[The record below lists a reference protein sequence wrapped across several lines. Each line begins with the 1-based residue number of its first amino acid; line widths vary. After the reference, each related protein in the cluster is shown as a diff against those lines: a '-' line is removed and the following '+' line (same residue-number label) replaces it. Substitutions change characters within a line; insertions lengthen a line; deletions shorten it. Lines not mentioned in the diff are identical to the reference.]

1 MRNFSC
7 VHLSNSVTIFR
18 SSATLGRVPRQGREG
33 RVRPGRGQRL
43 GWAEAGSVSSEDI
56 LSLGLDL
63 ETPGVE
69 AELYYDAYRPGRRVK
84 RTESFV

>member
-1 MRNFSC
+1 M
-7 VHLSNSVTIFR
+7 
-18 SSATLGRVPRQGREG
+18 
-33 RVRPGRGQRL
+33 RPGRGQRL

-56 LSLGLDL
+56 LGLDL